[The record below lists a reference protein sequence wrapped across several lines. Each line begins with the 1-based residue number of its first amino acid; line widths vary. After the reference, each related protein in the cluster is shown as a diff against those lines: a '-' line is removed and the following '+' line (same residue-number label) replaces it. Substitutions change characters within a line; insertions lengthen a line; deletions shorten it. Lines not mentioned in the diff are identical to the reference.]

1 MMGNMQSNPIVQ
13 TLNQKMASSQNIRQN
28 PAQLLKMFADF
39 KRQNAGMDPA
49 VLLNQ
54 FMAEGK
60 LTKEMYEKYARDA
73 KAIEALLT

>member
-1 MMGNMQSNPIVQ
+1 
-13 TLNQKMASSQNIRQN
+13 
-28 PAQLLKMFADF
+28 
-39 KRQNAGMDPA
+39 MDPA